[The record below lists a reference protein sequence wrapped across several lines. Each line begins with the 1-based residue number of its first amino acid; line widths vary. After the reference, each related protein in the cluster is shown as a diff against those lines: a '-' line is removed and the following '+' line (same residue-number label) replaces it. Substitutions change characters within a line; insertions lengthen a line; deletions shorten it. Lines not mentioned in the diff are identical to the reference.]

1 MGWSISPSSSIARI
15 DASSGEATFGHH
27 DNDKTYTIAYTSEE
41 TGTITHQFT
50 VYGCTPPTP
59 ATRCEDVVIQGLS
72 ANCDAKE
79 GVRIGSY
86 NGFSS
91 IDNVTSSENWVSGL
105 NTSGGYIYGDV
116 EENEGDESRT
126 ATISITGVTS
136 DGACLKQFT
145 FTQKKCGGGSCTC
158 ESANFSITGK
168 TLDGSGNINVVVATY
183 TAECDDNAEV
193 RFVEGDNFVQNPFIN
208 NGVVMGGRINS
219 YEGIRTGTY
228 AIYIGNV
235 KCAEFTVTQNGSG
248 VCNCAAIRV
257 DSETTFDKNGGITK
271 VGSIS
276 DGCEMTVYGTSDWCK
291 LYQDGTDIKVSATTN
306 PSANSRH
313 IGFGYKVGDGLTNCG
328 DIAVHQS
335 GSGTTYNIVLRPT
348 YNMGV
353 SNVTFKIA
361 YDKSGGPH
369 TPFITN
375 GSINVEFWDCT
386 SGGRPNPTIPDGNT
400 IPLCDSGSGASGSVS
415 KQNPGISF
423 NKISCYIT
431 IGGETKYIESG
442 GSTDITVGDITY
454 HITCQ

>member
-15 DASSGEATFGHH
+15 DADSGQATFGHH
-27 DNDKTYTIAYTSEE
+27 DNDKTYIIAYTSED

-59 ATRCEDVVIQGLS
+59 ATTCEDVVVQGLTT
-72 ANCDAKE
+72 NCDAKE
-79 GVRIGSY
+79 EVRIGSY

-91 IDNVTSSENWVSGL
+91 VDNVSSSENWI
-105 NTSGGYIYGDV
+105 TSLTAEGGYVYGNV
-116 EENEGDESRT
+116 EKNEDNDSRE
-126 ATISITGVTS
+126 ATIYITGITS
-136 DGACLKQFT
+136 DGACTKRFT
-145 FTQKKCGGGSCTC
+145 FTQRECGGGGECTC

-208 NGVVMGGRINS
+208 NGEVMGGRINP

-228 AIYIGNV
+228 AIYISGV

-248 VCNCAAIRV
+248 VCNCAAIMV

-271 VGSIS
+271 VGSLS
-276 DGCEMTVYGTSDWCK
+276 SGCELIVYGSSDWCS
-291 LYQDGTDIKVSATTN
+291 LYQEGTDVKVSASTN
-306 PSANSRH
+306 SSANSRH
-313 IGFGYKVGDGLTNCG
+313 AGFGYKVGNGMSNCG
-328 DIAVHQS
+328 DIAVHQN

-348 YNMGV
+348 YDMGV
-353 SNVTFKIA
+353 SNVTFKIV

-375 GSINVEFWDCT
+375 GTINVQYWNCNNTRE
-386 SGGRPNPTIPDGNT
+386 NPRVPDGHVIT
-400 IPLCDSGSGASGSVS
+400 LCETGSGQAGQVN
-415 KQNPGISF
+415 KQDPGITLYTVE
-423 NKISCYIT
+423 CYLT
-431 IGGETKYIESG
+431 IGGVTEKMVSG
-442 GSTDITVGDITY
+442 DSKDIVVGDITY
-454 HITCQ
+454 HVTCQ